1 MSTSIPRT
9 GSIGGG
15 APLLSV
21 KVGGGGGGPK
31 PPCPPAPPMTNMVSR
46 AIPIFPYAQFRA
58 RAKGGGEGK
67 IRHGTFRW
75 H

>member
-21 KVGGGGGGPK
+21 KVGVPK
-31 PPCPPAPPMTNMVSR
+31 PPAPPMTNMVSR
-46 AIPIFPYAQFRA
+46 AIPIFPFAQFRA

-67 IRHGTFRW
+67 LRHGTFRW